1 MFNNLLILYLRII
14 KKIKNTPLS
23 FIQGLLGMGACWPSP
38 SDCWN
43 LLIKPHHLVGCRF
56 FLNPLQ
62 IIKNF
67 CLIKQKGI
75 YLTSSIYVGCTCSI
89 WCLLF
94 VTDNHGRKSSLHTYK
109 KNPFNFIYSFVG
121 CTCSIWCLLFVTD
134 NHGSKSSLHTYKKN
148 PLTSSIRLVSCCIAK
163 RHSNHSILWFEDVIY
178 FFWKFRLKDTD
189 CIFTIA
195 NKNLELGWILV
206 FLLQD

>member
-38 SDCWN
+38 SDCWH

-75 YLTSSIYVGCTCSI
+75 YLTISSIYVGCTCSI

-94 VTDNHGRKSSLHTYK
+94 VTDNHGR
-109 KNPFNFIYSFVG
+109 
-121 CTCSIWCLLFVTD
+121 
-134 NHGSKSSLHTYKKN
+134 KSSLHTYKKN